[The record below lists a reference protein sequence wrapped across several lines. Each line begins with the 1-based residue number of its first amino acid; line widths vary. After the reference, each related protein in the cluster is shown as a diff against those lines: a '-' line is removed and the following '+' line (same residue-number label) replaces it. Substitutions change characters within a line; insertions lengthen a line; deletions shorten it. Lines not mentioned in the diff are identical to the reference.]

1 MKKIAFKTLGC
12 RLNQFETDS
21 IVSQFH
27 HGDYEIVD
35 FSEVADVYV
44 VNTCTVT
51 KQGDSRSRQAVNFA
65 NRKNPDSLMVVTGCM
80 VNNHMDN
87 SQNLQDVTYF
97 VKNEQKSSIFHIV
110 ESHLGGEMIIP
121 SDLKPDTFNYS
132 PADKTMH
139 TRSMI
144 KIQDGCDNFCTF
156 CIVPKVRG
164 RAVSRPPHDIMEN
177 IRKVLDFGFKEIILT
192 GVNIGRYDSQDW
204 NFEKLLESI
213 VEISG
218 DFRVR
223 ISSIEPDGYGD
234 RFIELLQHP
243 KVTPHL
249 HLCLQSGSDWILL
262 QMKRMY
268 TSSEYRNII
277 DKIKREI
284 PDFNFTT
291 DIMVGFPGETEKDFQ
306 QTVSM
311 VEEIGFSHVHT
322 FKYSIRNGTRAAR
335 MEDQIRGNVKS
346 DRSEIIR
353 KLAEENKLT
362 YRRTFIGKDQRVLI
376 EKINRKG
383 IAKGY
388 GQHYIP
394 VEFPANSYSR
404 NDFAEVQIKEINRGK
419 EPVLVGVV

>member
-262 QMKRMY
+262 QMRRMY